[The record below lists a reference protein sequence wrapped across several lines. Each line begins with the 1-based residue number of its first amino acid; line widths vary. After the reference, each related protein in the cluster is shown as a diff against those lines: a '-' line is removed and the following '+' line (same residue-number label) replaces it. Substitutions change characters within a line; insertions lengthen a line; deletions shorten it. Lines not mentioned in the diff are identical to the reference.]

1 MSVGARVALCA
12 RAHPANQNH
21 EMPFEEPSDNGRA
34 FMNKLLEL
42 TITAGLAATA
52 SGAFA
57 GELPS
62 FERSGFPI
70 TTHQVSVLG
79 SSDVRE
85 RSTTPTLMLSGM
97 PASPHQMAVLTPRQ
111 RTSEQQQSV
120 EVIKPGLLSQVR
132 AVGGH

>member
-12 RAHPANQNH
+12 RAHRANKNYAATSFKTPRTMG
-21 EMPFEEPSDNGRA
+21 ERS
-34 FMNKLLEL
+34 MNKLLEL

-79 SSDVRE
+79 SFDVRE
-85 RSTTPTLMLSGM
+85 RSTTPTLTLSGM
-97 PASPHQMAVLTPRQ
+97 PASPHQIAVLTPRQ
-111 RTSEQQQSV
+111 RTSEQQSV

>member
-1 MSVGARVALCA
+1 
-12 RAHPANQNH
+12 
-21 EMPFEEPSDNGRA
+21 
-34 FMNKLLEL
+34 MNKLLEL

-79 SSDVRE
+79 IIRCSRALNHPNAHAKWHASLSASDRG
-85 RSTTPTLMLSGM
+85 LD
-97 PASPHQMAVLTPRQ
+97 PAPAN
-111 RTSEQQQSV
+111 
-120 EVIKPGLLSQVR
+120 
-132 AVGGH
+132 

>member
-1 MSVGARVALCA
+1 MG
-12 RAHPANQNH
+12 
-21 EMPFEEPSDNGRA
+21 EPS
-34 FMNKLLEL
+34 MNKLLEL

-57 GELPS
+57 DELPS

-85 RSTTPTLMLSGM
+85 RSTTPTLTLSGM
-97 PASPHQMAVLTPRQ
+97 PASPHQIAVLTPRQ
-111 RTSEQQQSV
+111 RTSEQQSV

>member
-12 RAHPANQNH
+12 RAHRANKNH
-21 EMPFEEPSDNGRA
+21 ATTPRRMGERS
-34 FMNKLLEL
+34 MNKLLEL

-85 RSTTPTLMLSGM
+85 RSTTPTLTLSGM
-97 PASPHQMAVLTPRQ
+97 PASPHQVAVLTPRQ
-111 RTSEQQQSV
+111 RTSEQQS
-120 EVIKPGLLSQVR
+120 
-132 AVGGH
+132 